1 MTRLTKMLVAGLAG
15 AGLWLNSGYTL
26 VYAGD
31 VEHAAVAQQ
40 EAAADSL
47 SVTAVTKVYGDG
59 EKVAAAIIE
68 YPRIIEAG
76 NVKAEDYSAE
86 GKVITAVH
94 VSSQPDGAGAEKSGR
109 YVVLEFAYE
118 NTAYAGDLSKGPGGP
133 QQGGK
138 QKDNNEKGGSMRGK
152 DAPMRSDRKLPDL
165 TLRVKQ
171 VNTLVAADGSLIA
184 PSTRYLSNVATVEPD
199 IARFQQFEYTDPE
212 TGYSMPYN
220 LYLPK
225 DYSPKKKYPLLF
237 FVADASANINYV
249 TTPLFQGNGAT
260 VWATPEEQAKHEC
273 IVLAPQ
279 YTADLVEQLGMMT
292 TDENK
297 WTDGLT
303 LITHLLF
310 DVMDK
315 YSVDKSRIY
324 GTGQSQGGMTNIAI
338 SDKYPELFAG
348 QLLVACQWD
357 VKEMEAMKDKN
368 LWIVVCEG
376 DTKAFPG
383 MNEATARWEAL
394 GSQVARNKDFWD
406 SKAGLATLNAEAGR
420 MAAQGKKI
428 NYSVFAGGNHMYTW
442 SFAYNIEAVRDWLFQ
457 QRNESVVGQ
466 GQHNSMSRGL
476 LESGINYYKAGDYG
490 KALADFEA
498 ADSMGHM
505 KAPRYLGL
513 CYENGYGVKK
523 DYKKAADYYQK
534 AADRGDI
541 TGTCL
546 LGHMYEEGLGVSKDY
561 SMAMELYLK
570 SAQRGDVIA
579 APGMVAVG
587 RMYEA
592 GHGVDIDL
600 NTARKWYQKALGA
613 GYEEAA
619 LELERVS

>member
-1 MTRLTKMLVAGLAG
+1 MIIESMNDGGRKMTRLTKMLVAGLAG

-40 EAAADSL
+40 EIAADSL

-118 NTAYAGDLSKGPGGP
+118 NTAYAGDLSKRPGGP

-260 VWATPEEQAKHEC
+260 VCRRSRPSMNASCWLLS
-273 IVLAPQ
+273 ILRIWWSSLA
-279 YTADLVEQLGMMT
+279 
-292 TDENK
+292 
-297 WTDGLT
+297 
-303 LITHLLF
+303 
-310 DVMDK
+310 
-315 YSVDKSRIY
+315 
-324 GTGQSQGGMTNIAI
+324 
-338 SDKYPELFAG
+338 
-348 QLLVACQWD
+348 
-357 VKEMEAMKDKN
+357 
-368 LWIVVCEG
+368 
-376 DTKAFPG
+376 
-383 MNEATARWEAL
+383 
-394 GSQVARNKDFWD
+394 
-406 SKAGLATLNAEAGR
+406 
-420 MAAQGKKI
+420 
-428 NYSVFAGGNHMYTW
+428 
-442 SFAYNIEAVRDWLFQ
+442 
-457 QRNESVVGQ
+457 
-466 GQHNSMSRGL
+466 
-476 LESGINYYKAGDYG
+476 
-490 KALADFEA
+490 
-498 ADSMGHM
+498 
-505 KAPRYLGL
+505 
-513 CYENGYGVKK
+513 
-523 DYKKAADYYQK
+523 
-534 AADRGDI
+534 
-541 TGTCL
+541 
-546 LGHMYEEGLGVSKDY
+546 
-561 SMAMELYLK
+561 
-570 SAQRGDVIA
+570 
-579 APGMVAVG
+579 
-587 RMYEA
+587 
-592 GHGVDIDL
+592 
-600 NTARKWYQKALGA
+600 
-613 GYEEAA
+613 
-619 LELERVS
+619 